1 MNKEQFLREYLTDR
15 HGTDCMKWDGLKA
28 KFGEDDLI
36 GMWIADMEFK
46 TSRHIRE
53 AMIRRAEH
61 GIFGY
66 TNIPEEYYRSLSD
79 WMESRYGLPIK
90 REWVRI
96 CTGCVTAL
104 AYAINCYTEPGD
116 ACLIMKPVYYPFFN
130 VVTNNHRRLVDVD
143 LDYDDGR
150 WSMDFERIESAIAE
164 NQVKLILLCSPHN
177 PAGALWREEELDRLF
192 SICRRHHVLVASD
205 EIHQDLVVSP
215 ERRFVPALKVADGEY
230 SDMLVTINSAS
241 KTFNLATLLHA
252 HIIIADEALRKQ
264 YDAYA
269 GGINRT
275 EVSIMGMVATTAGYR
290 QGGEWLDNLLEVV
303 RDNYRYLKEE
313 LAARLPKA
321 TVCCLDATYLVML
334 DLRAYCGEDCR
345 AFVQGKAKLGVDY
358 GEWFGEQYRGFIRM
372 NLATDPALVRQAV
385 ENLVSAANK

>member
-15 HGTDCMKWDGLKA
+15 HGTDCIKWDGLKA

-334 DLRAYCGEDCR
+334 DLRAYCGEDCQ

>member
-1 MNKEQFLREYLTDR
+1 MNKEQFLHEYLADR
-15 HGTDCMKWDGLKA
+15 RGTDCMKWDGLKD

-53 AMIRRAEH
+53 AMLRRVEH

-66 TNIPEEYYRSLSD
+66 TQVSDEYYKSLSL
-79 WMESRYGLPIK
+79 WMEERYGLPVEK
-90 REWVRI
+90 EWVRI

-104 AYAINCYTEPGD
+104 AYAINCYTQPGD

-143 LDYDDGR
+143 LDYADGC
-150 WSMDFERIESAIAE
+150 WSMNFERIENAITE
-164 NQVKLILLCSPHN
+164 NDVKLILLCSPHN
-177 PAGALWREEELDRLF
+177 PAGALWSEEVLDRLF
-192 SICRRHHVLVASD
+192 AICRKHHVLVASD
-205 EIHQDLVVSP
+205 EIHQDLVINP
-215 ERRFVPALKVADGEY
+215 DKRFVPALKVGGGKY
-230 SDMLVTINSAS
+230 SELLITINSAS

-252 HIIIADEALRKQ
+252 HIIIADDKLRTQ

-275 EVSIMGMVATTAGYR
+275 EPSIMGLVATMAGY
-290 QGGEWLDNLLEVV
+290 QHGGEWLDNLLEVV
-303 RDNYRYLKEE
+303 RDNYSFLKNE
-313 LAARLPKA
+313 LAAHLPKA

-334 DLRAYCGEDCR
+334 DLRAYCDEDCQ

-372 NLATDPALVRQAV
+372 NLATDPAFVRQAV
-385 ENLVSAANK
+385 ENLVSAAKQ